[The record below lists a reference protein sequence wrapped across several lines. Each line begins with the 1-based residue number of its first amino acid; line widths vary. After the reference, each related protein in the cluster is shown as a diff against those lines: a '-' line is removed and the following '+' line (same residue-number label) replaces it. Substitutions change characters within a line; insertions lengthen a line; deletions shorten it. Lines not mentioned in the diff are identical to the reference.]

1 MLAVVIAEAVAVV
14 LLGVLV
20 LGLLRS
26 HALILKALHELGAG
40 LELERE
46 AGTGVTTATTGGKPG
61 PVPVELEAGVVQATR
76 KDSTTAHDIIG
87 TDLDRVEQRVTVTTA
102 GSRTLLAFLT
112 SGCSVCQTFWDEFQ
126 GSVDVP
132 GDGDLRIIAK
142 GSAEESISSLRTLA
156 GDRDVIQSS
165 GAWVDY
171 DIPGSPYFVYVE
183 GGVVTGEGSAS
194 TWPQVRDLMAQGVA
208 DNDEAR
214 AAAGRS
220 GPGLLVGTE
229 VGSDIGRGERDSLP
243 RMDAEL
249 LAAGIGPGD
258 PSLHRS
264 PDTEPVPDADLGLHD
279 HAGHDHE
286 HDHAD
291 HADHAGHDHEHDHQH
306 GHAGHAGH
314 AHDIH
319 DAHDQHRH

>member
-1 MLAVVIAEAVAVV
+1 MLAAVIAEAVAIV

-46 AGTGVTTATTGGKPG
+46 AGTGVTTATNGGKPG
-61 PVPVELEAGVVQATR
+61 PVPVELETGVVQATR
-76 KDSTTAHDIIG
+76 KDSATAHDIIG
-87 TDLDRVEQRVTVTTA
+87 TDLDRVEQRVAVTAA

-132 GDGDLRIIAK
+132 GDGDLRIVAK
-142 GSAEESISSLRTLA
+142 GAAEESISTLRTLA

-183 GGVVTGEGSAS
+183 GGVVTGEGSAT
-194 TWPQVRDLMAQGVA
+194 TWAQVRDLMAQGVA
-208 DNDEAR
+208 DNAEAR
-214 AAAGRS
+214 AAAGRT
-220 GPGLLVGTE
+220 GPGLLVGAH
-229 VGSDIGRGERDSLP
+229 VDSDIGRGERDSLP

-264 PDTEPVPDADLGLHD
+264 PDAEPVSDD
-279 HAGHDHE
+279 GHDHS
-286 HDHAD
+286 H
-291 HADHAGHDHEHDHQH
+291 HEHHH
-306 GHAGHAGH
+306 
-314 AHDIH
+314 
-319 DAHDQHRH
+319 

>member
-1 MLAVVIAEAVAVV
+1 MLTVVIAEGVAIV

-61 PVPVELEAGVVQATR
+61 PVPVELETGVVQATR
-76 KDSTTAHDIIG
+76 KDSATAHDISG
-87 TDLDRVEQRVTVTTA
+87 TDLDRVEQQVTVTTP

-126 GSVDVP
+126 GPVDVP

-156 GDRDVIQSS
+156 GDRDVVQSS

-183 GGVVTGEGSAS
+183 GGVVTGEGSAT
-194 TWPQVRDLMAQGVA
+194 TWAQVRDLMAQGVA

-214 AAAGRS
+214 AAAGRT
-220 GPGLLVGTE
+220 GPGLLVGA
-229 VGSDIGRGERDSLP
+229 DLGRGELDSLP

-249 LAAGIGPGD
+249 LAAGVGPGD
-258 PSLHRS
+258 ASLYRA
-264 PDTEPVPDADLGLHD
+264 PDADPADDHASHDHAEHEHLGHD
-279 HAGHDHE
+279 HTHDHAEHEHAGHDHT
-286 HDHAD
+286 HDHAE
-291 HADHAGHDHEHDHQH
+291 HRHEH
-306 GHAGHAGH
+306 
-314 AHDIH
+314 
-319 DAHDQHRH
+319 